1 MTRIRIGPSLL
12 GRGQALRRSGSVLY
26 EGWRNIGASSRDCH
40 WGAPEKGGAPEKAQ
54 GRPAAAERPCW
65 PGVAGQRL
73 LPGGGEAYATP
84 SLRPR
89 KRSCPLRLTS
99 ISKAFLSL
107 DLACCTIC
115 SSSCGELTAAP
126 STSRTMSP
134 ERRL

>member
-1 MTRIRIGPSLL
+1 MRGGATSVQALATVIG
-12 GRGQALRRSGSVLY
+12 ALRRWY
-26 EGWRNIGASSRDCH
+26 
-40 WGAPEKGGAPEKAQ
+40 APEKAQ

-65 PGVAGQRL
+65 PGVTGQRL
-73 LPGGGEAYATP
+73 LPVGGEAYATP

-115 SSSCGELTAAP
+115 SSRSGEHTYELQ
-126 STSRTMSP
+126 
-134 ERRL
+134 

>member
-12 GRGQALRRSGSVLY
+12 GRGQTLGRSGSVLY

-84 SLRPR
+84 SLSPR
-89 KRSCPLRLTS
+89 KRSCPLRRTS
-99 ISKAFLSL
+99 ISTAFLSL
-107 DLACCTIC
+107 ALDCRPIRSTP
-115 SSSCGELTAAP
+115 CGDPPARSED
-126 STSRTMSP
+126 RHVGK
-134 ERRL
+134 EG

>member
-1 MTRIRIGPSLL
+1 MTRIRVDPSLF
-12 GRGQALRRSGSVLY
+12 GRGQALRRSWFVLY
-26 EGWRNIGASSRDCH
+26 EGWRNIGASSRDCR
-40 WGAPEKGGAPEKAQ
+40 WDAPEKAQ